1 MKHQIVTSKFPTLER
16 QALNRV
22 REQFPRLK
30 RRGFATALR
39 AAFPHEIHRK
49 EVSFIPDGW
58 FIEGDLLAGENGGP
72 TILADI
78 GDNLG
83 RYMIEHCHSGRFE
96 LRHQGQPIGMF
107 STADEA
113 KTPPSWS
120 AITPIRS

>member
-49 EVSFIPDGW
+49 EVSFIPDRW

-72 TILADI
+72 CATRVRSAA
-78 GDNLG
+78 
-83 RYMIEHCHSGRFE
+83 
-96 LRHQGQPIGMF
+96 LRNPACPPAALRRSFPSTTGCFRRKPLPPSRRARAHKSWLR
-107 STADEA
+107 STA
-113 KTPPSWS
+113 S
-120 AITPIRS
+120 